1 MTRLRM
7 NVADLLHRP
16 GSSRAV
22 HLEVPV
28 AGLVGP
34 SARIEEGDPL
44 LLDLRLESLA
54 EGILAS
60 GQVQGRWSGTCSRCL
75 APVQRE
81 FEVELR
87 ELFEPDP
94 VPGETYPVQHEEIDL
109 EQPLRDMVVLELPHI
124 PLCDSDCRGLCPTCG
139 ADLNETACGCPS
151 DPGDIRWAPLR
162 QLEL

>member
-1 MTRLRM
+1 M
-7 NVADLLHRP
+7 
-16 GSSRAV
+16 

-60 GQVQGRWSGTCSRCL
+60 GQVRGRWSGACSRCL
-75 APVQRE
+75 VPVRQE
-81 FEVELR
+81 FEVALR

-94 VPGETYPVQHEEIDL
+94 VEAETYPVEHEEIDL
-109 EQPLRDMVVLELPHI
+109 EQPLRDTVVLELPLI
-124 PLCDSDCRGLCPTCG
+124 PLCDPDCPGLCPTCG
-139 ADLNETACGCPS
+139 ADLNQNACGCPS
-151 DPGDIRWAPLR
+151 VPGDVRWEPLR